1 MINKSYCLTVA
12 LKLCVKLNNIFLYE
26 VYYLTNIIPYG
37 IIRINVCKCV
47 RKGENMIN
55 EERVKE
61 LYHVALYDSKER
73 KMHQQVSQYFKRDY
87 VGKEILKS
95 FFTGTIAFLLILGL
109 MVLYVAQDF
118 VDSIN
123 SLDFEEL
130 GVKIGISYLIFILLY
145 LFVTWV
151 VYAFRYVT
159 ERKKLKKYGEHL
171 KNVNRMYVRE
181 GKLKQ

>member
-1 MINKSYCLTVA
+1 
-12 LKLCVKLNNIFLYE
+12 
-26 VYYLTNIIPYG
+26 
-37 IIRINVCKCV
+37 
-47 RKGENMIN
+47 MIN

-123 SLDFEEL
+123 SLDFQEL

-159 ERKKLKKYGEHL
+159 ERKKLK
-171 KNVNRMYVRE
+171 N
-181 GKLKQ
+181 

>member
-95 FFTGTIAFLLILGL
+95 F
-109 MVLYVAQDF
+109 
-118 VDSIN
+118 
-123 SLDFEEL
+123 
-130 GVKIGISYLIFILLY
+130 
-145 LFVTWV
+145 
-151 VYAFRYVT
+151 
-159 ERKKLKKYGEHL
+159 
-171 KNVNRMYVRE
+171 
-181 GKLKQ
+181 